1 MRILF
6 TGPAS
11 AGHLFPM
18 VPTAQALQT
27 AGHQVLF
34 AGSAPLEQLRQS
46 GLPTVEIGDGST
58 LMEAFRRA
66 SDGIDP
72 QFVTDGN
79 SPENAE
85 RLAAAG
91 FAEHSRVTIDDLL
104 AVATAW
110 RPDLIVHA
118 AFQGAAPL
126 VSAALGI
133 PAVVHNF
140 GVMSGFSMVGRLAG
154 LLADEYQAREIEGP
168 ATRTVLDVVP
178 ASLGGDGTGWRVRYV
193 PYNGGGTV
201 PGDLIARG
209 SRPRIA
215 VTLGTVVTT
224 YAGVD
229 PVARLIAEAASVDA
243 EFLLAVGDTDL
254 SALGTLPANVRPLP
268 WVPLAQLLD
277 SADAVVHHGGAGTML
292 TAAARGVP
300 QLILPQGADHFINV
314 DAATGLGFA
323 LRASGDSVDAALL
336 SRLLTDEDLRKAA
349 AATQADIT
357 ALPSP
362 TDLVASFEA
371 LR

>member
-18 VPTAQALQT
+18 VPTAQALQA
-27 AGHQVLF
+27 AGHHVLF
-34 AGSAPLEQLRQS
+34 AGSAPLDQLRQT
-46 GLPTVEIGDGST
+46 GLPTAEIGDGST

-66 SDGIDP
+66 SHGTDP
-72 QFVTDGN
+72 QFVNDGS
-79 SPENAE
+79 SPEDME
-85 RLAAAG
+85 RLAASG
-91 FAEHSRVTIDDLL
+91 FAEHGRVTIEDLL
-104 AVATAW
+104 ALATAW

-118 AFQGAAPL
+118 AFQAAAPL

-140 GVMSGFSMVGRLAG
+140 GVMSGLGMVGRLAG
-154 LLADEYQAREIEGP
+154 LLDDEYRARDLQGP

-201 PGDLIARG
+201 PSDLLARG

-215 VTLGTVVTT
+215 VTLGTVVTA
-224 YAGVD
+224 YAGVN
-229 PVARLIAEAASVDA
+229 PVARLVSEAASVDA
-243 EFLLAVGDTDL
+243 DFLLAVGDTDL
-254 SALGTLPANVRPLP
+254 SPLGTLPSNVRALP

-277 SADAVVHHGGAGTML
+277 TADAVVHHGGSGTML

-323 LRASGDSVDAALL
+323 LRASDESVDAALL
-336 SRLLTDEDLRKAA
+336 SRLLTDDDLRKAA
-349 AATQADIT
+349 ATTQADIG

-362 TDLVASFEA
+362 ADLVASFEA
-371 LR
+371 LG